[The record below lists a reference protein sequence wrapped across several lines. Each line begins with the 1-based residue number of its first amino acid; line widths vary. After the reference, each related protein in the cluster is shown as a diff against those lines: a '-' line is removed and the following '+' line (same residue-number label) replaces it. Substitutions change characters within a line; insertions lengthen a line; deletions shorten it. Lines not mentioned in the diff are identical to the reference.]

1 MSIRDEL
8 QQPCEKWIQEVA
20 DAVKPL
26 DLEGV
31 DVALRRDL
39 DSALAD
45 PRIRVVVCGEWS
57 TGKSTLVNALVG
69 SSDLLPM
76 DVAPCT
82 SYITVVESSP
92 TSRIEVVRD
101 GTAAPLSR
109 QEFLA
114 LTADKEGDATIET
127 IRVTAPLSWPNDPAV
142 LVDTP
147 GLADITKTRS
157 EVTLFFLPQA
167 DVILLVVDAVTG
179 VKDSVLTF
187 VREHLTAR
195 EQRRVIF
202 AMNRKDTLNTVEDV
216 ARRLAACG
224 RDMERDLPSAKWIA
238 TDARSGLKADG
249 AGYQESGIPGLR
261 EVIEEMVRSDRNA
274 ILTRRFVNKA
284 RARLGDLDSR
294 LVSEDSS
301 LGLTLEEAEK
311 RLHDFRQQLRDVS
324 QRNDAAF
331 RKARSIIEQDLE
343 KWLQGVPARVMAVEG
358 ETLQHVDTLDD
369 LDALRAFVNTD
380 ELGRALGQ
388 ELRVISD
395 EMADRLS
402 AAIEKAS
409 KDVLAEQLAAPVL
422 PQIDAAELQPPVE
435 TIFRHVPKVVV
446 QILEVVLIDVMLPG
460 WILPALLARLGLG
473 AILQKVKGLGLL
485 KSLLPTEV
493 VKGQLRGAVAESLSG
508 FTERVV
514 PALRAAAD
522 EAGQNALDEIRAALE
537 SRVAAIEAGLEDAQ
551 VALAQDQSRVESRK
565 ALLATARSQLT
576 RLGDDLDVLAH

>member
-1 MSIRDEL
+1 
-8 QQPCEKWIQEVA
+8 
-20 DAVKPL
+20 
-26 DLEGV
+26 
-31 DVALRRDL
+31 
-39 DSALAD
+39 
-45 PRIRVVVCGEWS
+45 
-57 TGKSTLVNALVG
+57 
-69 SSDLLPM
+69 
-76 DVAPCT
+76 
-82 SYITVVESSP
+82 
-92 TSRIEVVRD
+92 
-101 GTAAPLSR
+101 
-109 QEFLA
+109 
-114 LTADKEGDATIET
+114 
-127 IRVTAPLSWPNDPAV
+127 
-142 LVDTP
+142 
-147 GLADITKTRS
+147 
-157 EVTLFFLPQA
+157 
-167 DVILLVVDAVTG
+167 
-179 VKDSVLTF
+179 
-187 VREHLTAR
+187 
-195 EQRRVIF
+195 
-202 AMNRKDTLNTVEDV
+202 
-216 ARRLAACG
+216 
-224 RDMERDLPSAKWIA
+224 
-238 TDARSGLKADG
+238 
-249 AGYQESGIPGLR
+249 
-261 EVIEEMVRSDRNA
+261 
-274 ILTRRFVNKA
+274 
-284 RARLGDLDSR
+284 
-294 LVSEDSS
+294 
-301 LGLTLEEAEK
+301 
-311 RLHDFRQQLRDVS
+311 
-324 QRNDAAF
+324 
-331 RKARSIIEQDLE
+331 
-343 KWLQGVPARVMAVEG
+343 MAVEG